1 MNPPATPPA
10 PREGGPAPYEPRV
23 PSDTMPP
30 GRAALSVSWAA
41 LPFLTLG
48 WATPFTFA
56 AAALWRR
63 TPHVVTAALVY
74 VGVFALQIVVYPDIG
89 HDHRSRA
96 VFGACVLVQ
105 AIVACAH
112 AFIIRRRVFDPS
124 GTEGMGSNEAAI
136 EWVRR
141 QRLLRQKARELAQGD
156 PGLARELR
164 IGRPDL
170 PRRYDDGGLV
180 DVNHAPVPSLETLP
194 GITYELA
201 ARIERVRAEV
211 GGFTSAEELSA
222 VAALPPALTA
232 DLAEFGLFLP

>member
-1 MNPPATPPA
+1 
-10 PREGGPAPYEPRV
+10 
-23 PSDTMPP
+23 MPP
-30 GRAALSVSWAA
+30 GRAAISVSWAA

-74 VGVFALQIVVYPDIG
+74 AGVFVVQLVELPDIE
-89 HDHRSRA
+89 HDHRART

-105 AIVACAH
+105 SLVACAH

-124 GTEGMGSNEAAI
+124 GTEGMGGNEAAI

-141 QRLLRQKARELAQGD
+141 QRVLRQKARALAQRD

-170 PRRYDDGGLV
+170 HRRYDDGGLI
-180 DVNHAPVPSLETLP
+180 DVNHAPASALEDVP
-194 GITYELA
+194 GITRELA
-201 ARIERVRAEV
+201 ERIERIRTDV

-222 VAALPPALTA
+222 VAGLPPSLTP